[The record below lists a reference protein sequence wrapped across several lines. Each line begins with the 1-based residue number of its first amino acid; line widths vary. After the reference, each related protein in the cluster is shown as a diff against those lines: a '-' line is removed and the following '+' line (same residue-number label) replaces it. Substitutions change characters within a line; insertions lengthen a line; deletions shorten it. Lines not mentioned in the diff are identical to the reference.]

1 MIKTVPIFNSELIEF
16 AEIELSKILFIYKK
30 FYTEDEQ
37 KDYYKVQLVNKME
50 VFISDDVYKRNF
62 TSC

>member
-1 MIKTVPIFNSELIEF
+1 MIKTIPIFNMDLVEF

-30 FYTEDEQ
+30 FHTDDEQ